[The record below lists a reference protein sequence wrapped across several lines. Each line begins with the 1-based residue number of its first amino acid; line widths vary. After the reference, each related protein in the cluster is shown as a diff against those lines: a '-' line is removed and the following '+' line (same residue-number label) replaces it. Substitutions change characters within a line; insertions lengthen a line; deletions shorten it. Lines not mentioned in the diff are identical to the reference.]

1 MRTSPEANAVQHLTF
16 IPQLHR
22 ATHAV
27 ALALASDLDLDVSQA
42 EAHVLAHLLESGPA
56 RISELHERFGHR
68 RSTLT
73 SVLDRLEQRALITR
87 KNDPTDRRSFIVNL
101 TPKGRLLS
109 AAVHRALLEI
119 ERDALAGLS
128 EAKRAQVRAALEA
141 FAASA
146 AGRRRTGA

>member
-1 MRTSPEANAVQHLTF
+1 LRTNREANDVQHLTF
-16 IPQLHR
+16 IPRLHR

-27 ALALASDLDLDVSQA
+27 ALALASDPDLDVSQA
-42 EAHVLAHLLESGPA
+42 EAHVLAHLHEAGPA

-87 KNDPTDRRSFIVNL
+87 NNDPTDRRSFVVNL
-101 TPKGRLLS
+101 TPKGRS
-109 AAVHRALLEI
+109 VAATVHGALLEI
-119 ERDALAGLS
+119 ERAALAGLS
-128 EAKRAQVRAALEA
+128 EAKRAQVQAALDA

-146 AGRRRTGA
+146 AGRRPTGA